1 MKQEPLFRAYRGLT
15 HIISPFASLL
25 LSIRRQRGKEDAAR
39 LHERLGWASRARE
52 PGALAWLHGASVGE
66 SLALMPLVERLVD
79 RGFQVLMT
87 TGTVTSA
94 NLLAARLPAGA
105 FHQYMPL
112 DLPLCLKRFL
122 DHWRPSIALVAE
134 SEIWPNMF
142 FETQQRQI
150 PLILVNARMSDR
162 SFQRWQ
168 KFPTV
173 IGALLSRLDLCL
185 AQSREDA
192 DRLHLLGA
200 SFVEV
205 AGNLKYDVAP
215 LPVDGMTL
223 AALSAQIGSR
233 PVWVAASTH
242 AGEEEIVAQVHLALS
257 RKFPLVT
264 IVVPRHP
271 RRGKVIAEQA
281 QAFGLTAALRS
292 QGAGIEGPSAFYIA
306 DTIGELG
313 LFYRLASLAFL
324 GKSLTSHGGQNPI
337 EPAKLGCAILHGPFV
352 QNFADVYRQLDE
364 AQGALCVE
372 RAEDLIKVLSM
383 MFEDSARLREMSRSA
398 GDVVGQFGGASD
410 HIMRSLEPLF
420 QRILAESR

>member
-1 MKQEPLFRAYRGLT
+1 MKQEPLFLAYRGLT
-15 HIISPFASLL
+15 RILSPFASLIL
-25 LSIRRQRGKEDAAR
+25 ALRRQRGKEDAAR
-39 LHERLGWASRARE
+39 WHERLGLASRARE
-52 PGALAWLHGASVGE
+52 PGPLAWLHGASVGE
-66 SLALMPLVERLVD
+66 SLALMPLVERLVE

-94 NLLAARLPAGA
+94 NLLAARLPAGS

-112 DLPLCLKRFL
+112 DLPICLQRFL
-122 DHWRPSIALVAE
+122 DHWQPSIALVAE

-142 FETQQRQI
+142 FETQKSQI
-150 PLILVNARMSDR
+150 PLILVNARMSER

-168 KFPTV
+168 KFPNV
-173 IGALLSRLDLCL
+173 IGALLARLDMCL
-185 AQSREDA
+185 AQSQDDA

-200 SFVEV
+200 SYVKF

-215 LPVDGMTL
+215 LPVDGMKL
-223 AALSAQIGSR
+223 ADLTAQIGSR

-271 RRGKVIAEQA
+271 RRGKLIAEQA
-281 QAFGLTAALRS
+281 HALGVKAALRS

-352 QNFADVYRQLDE
+352 QNFADVYRQLDD

-372 RAEDLIKVLSM
+372 SAEDLIKVLSM
-383 MFEDSARLREMSRSA
+383 MFDDSARLREISRTASE
-398 GDVVGQFGGASD
+398 VVGQFGGASD
-410 HIMRSLEPLF
+410 QIMRNLEPFF
-420 QRILAESR
+420 QQIIGEPG

>member
-1 MKQEPLFRAYRGLT
+1 
-15 HIISPFASLL
+15 
-25 LSIRRQRGKEDAAR
+25 
-39 LHERLGWASRARE
+39 
-52 PGALAWLHGASVGE
+52 
-66 SLALMPLVERLVD
+66 MPLVERLVE

-94 NLLAARLPAGA
+94 NLLAARLPAGS

-112 DLPLCLKRFL
+112 DLPIFLQRFL
-122 DHWRPSIALVAE
+122 DHWQPSIALVAE

-142 FETQQRQI
+142 FETQKSQI
-150 PLILVNARMSDR
+150 PLILVNARMSER

-168 KFPTV
+168 KFPNV
-173 IGALLSRLDLCL
+173 IGALLARLDMCL
-185 AQSREDA
+185 AQSQDDA

-200 SFVEV
+200 SYVKF

-215 LPVDGMTL
+215 LPVDGMKL
-223 AALSAQIGSR
+223 ADLTAQIGSR

-271 RRGKVIAEQA
+271 RRGKLIAEQA
-281 QAFGLTAALRS
+281 HALGVKAALRS

-352 QNFADVYRQLDE
+352 QNFADVYRQLDD

-372 RAEDLIKVLSM
+372 SAEDLIKVLSM
-383 MFEDSARLREMSRSA
+383 MFDDSARLREISRTA
-398 GDVVGQFGGASD
+398 GEVVGQFGGASD
-410 HIMRSLEPLF
+410 QIMRNLEPFF
-420 QRILAESR
+420 QQIIGEPG